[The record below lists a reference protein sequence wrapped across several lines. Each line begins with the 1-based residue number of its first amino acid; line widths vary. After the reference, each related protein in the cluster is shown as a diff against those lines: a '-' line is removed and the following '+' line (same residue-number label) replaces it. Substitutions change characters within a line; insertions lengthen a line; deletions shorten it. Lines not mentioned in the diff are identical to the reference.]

1 MSINTVYLYSMKE
14 LINHFLK
21 VPINNTYI
29 KRVAFQYF
37 ESDFKAAENFLTT
50 LRVENNHN
58 IDKKYFN

>member
-1 MSINTVYLYSMKE
+1 MKE

-21 VPINNTYI
+21 APINNNYI
-29 KRVAFQYF
+29 ERVAFQYF

>member
-1 MSINTVYLYSMKE
+1 MSIYTVYLYSMKE

-21 VPINNTYI
+21 VPINNNYI
-29 KRVAFQYF
+29 ERVAFQYF

>member
-1 MSINTVYLYSMKE
+1 MKE

-37 ESDFKAAENFLTT
+37 DSDYKAAENFLCT
-50 LRVENNHN
+50 LRAENNHN
-58 IDKKYFN
+58 INKKYFN

>member
-1 MSINTVYLYSMKE
+1 MKE

-21 VPINNTYI
+21 VPINNNYI
-29 KRVAFQYF
+29 ERVAFQYF

>member
-21 VPINNTYI
+21 APINNNYI
-29 KRVAFQYF
+29 ERVAFQYF

-58 IDKKYFN
+58 INKKYFN

>member
-1 MSINTVYLYSMKE
+1 MKE

-37 ESDFKAAENFLTT
+37 ESDFKVAENFLTT

-58 IDKKYFN
+58 INKKYFN